1 MKDRPIAETQRVL
14 VLIPRGETDA
24 ITLTPS
30 CPPILPPFHRG
41 IVLVLEILLLV
52 CADVVDIEIE
62 TAGQLEMLGCVD
74 KHTQTLH

>member
-1 MKDRPIAETQRVL
+1 ML
-14 VLIPRGETDA
+14 VLLPRGETDS

-30 CPPILPPFHRG
+30 CPPIPHVHHG

-52 CADVVDIEIE
+52 CADVNIEIE
-62 TAGQLEMLGCVD
+62 TVGQLEMLGCVD